1 MADIKWIKITTD
13 VFNDEKILLIE
24 SLPDADSI
32 IVIWFKLLTLAG
44 NQNNNG
50 IFMLNDK
57 MPYTEEM
64 LATIFRRNVNTV
76 RLALE
81 TFQNFGMVE
90 VVNNAYAITNWEKHQ
105 NVDSMEKIREQ
116 TRERVARHR
125 KKQLEIGCNVTSNA
139 TVTQGNAIDKDKIR
153 EDKEKDNNN
162 NNICY
167 QDIINLYNSICISF
181 SKVKTLSDA
190 RKKTIKARLNTYSM
204 KELKTVFEKAEAS
217 DFLKGKNNRNWMA
230 NFDWMLKDANFAKIL
245 DGNYDTKTS
254 GKEQKNDA
262 GGETAAN
269 EKGYVQQLVEQ
280 GYAGE
285 FEGF

>member
-116 TRERVARHR
+116 TRGRVARHR

-162 NNICY
+162 ICY

-204 KELKTVFEKAEAS
+204 EELKTVFEKAEAS

-254 GKEQKNDA
+254 GKEQENDA
-262 GGETAAN
+262 EGKTTAG

-280 GYAGE
+280 GYTGE

>member
-125 KKQLEIGCNVTSNA
+125 KKQLEIGCNVTSNV

-153 EDKEKDNNN
+153 EDKEKDN

-204 KELKTVFEKAEAS
+204 EELKTVFEKAEAS

-230 NFDWMLKDANFAKIL
+230 NFDWMLKDANFTKIL

-262 GGETAAN
+262 GGKTASN

-280 GYAGE
+280 GYTGE

>member
-50 IFMLNDK
+50 IFMLTDK

-105 NVDSMEKIREQ
+105 NVDSMEKIRGQ

-162 NNICY
+162 ICY

-204 KELKTVFEKAEAS
+204 EELKTVFEKAEAS

-230 NFDWMLKDANFAKIL
+230 SFDWMLKDANFAKIL
-245 DGNYDTKTS
+245 DGNYDNKEAKNTGYS
-254 GKEQKNDA
+254 KEQDMNDLD
-262 GGETAAN
+262 
-269 EKGYVQQLVEQ
+269 GYIV
-280 GYAGE
+280 
-285 FEGF
+285 

>member
-13 VFNDEKILLIE
+13 VFDDEKILLIE

-32 IVIWFKLLTLAG
+32 IVIWFKLLALAG
-44 NQNNNG
+44 KQNNNG
-50 IFMLNDK
+50 VFMLNDK

-81 TFQNFGMVE
+81 TFQSFGMVE
-90 VVNNAYAITNWEKHQ
+90 VVNNAYTIPNWEKHQ
-105 NVDSMEKIREQ
+105 NVDGMEKIREQ

-125 KKQLEIGCNVTSNA
+125 KKQLAIGCNATCNV
-139 TVTQGNAIDKDKIR
+139 TVTQGNATDKEKIR
-153 EDKEKDNNN
+153 EDKEKDKDN

-167 QDIINLYNSICISF
+167 QDVINLYNSICTSF
-181 SKVKTLSDA
+181 SKVKALSDA

-204 KELKTVFEKAEAS
+204 EELQAVFEKAEAS

-245 DGNYDTKTS
+245 DGNYDNKVSKNTGYS
-254 GKEQKNDA
+254 EEQDLNDLD
-262 GGETAAN
+262 
-269 EKGYVQQLVEQ
+269 GYIV
-280 GYAGE
+280 
-285 FEGF
+285 